1 MKAVKK
7 ASLICT
13 ICAIAIL
20 SLPALA
26 VAPDYTTLT
35 SSVDFT
41 SVIAG
46 ILALAAVIMGVH
58 VVVKGVKFL
67 FGMLRGA

>member
-7 ASLICT
+7 AVFVVTTL
-13 ICAIAIL
+13 AIATL
-20 SLPALA
+20 ALPALA

-35 SSVDFT
+35 SSVDFG
-41 SVIAG
+41 SVITG
-46 ILALAAVIMGVH
+46 ILALAAVIMGVY

>member
-7 ASLICT
+7 ASFALT
-13 ICAIAIL
+13 SVLLAIL
-20 SLPALA
+20 ALPALA

-35 SSVDFT
+35 SSVDFG
-41 SVIAG
+41 SVITG
-46 ILALAAVIMGVH
+46 ILALAAVIMGVY